1 LFATSTVALPDP
13 AAGDAL
19 AAGEAAGLAAG
30 VLAFD
35 VLGVDVLGGAVETP
49 APLLVEAAEVGVEEV
64 EEPQAASVSAS
75 SSPTPSRANVDRGF
89 IRRFI
94 PSPFLVMLT

>member
-1 LFATSTVALPDP
+1 LFATNTVALPEP
-13 AAGDAL
+13 AEGDAL
-19 AAGEAAGLAAG
+19 AEGDASGLVIGVLAAGLPVDAAAG
-30 VLAFD
+30 A
-35 VLGVDVLGGAVETP
+35 VDTL
-49 APLLVEAAEVGVEEV
+49 APLLVEAAELAVDEV

-75 SSPTPSRANVDRGF
+75 SSPTPSRVNIDRDF

>member
-1 LFATSTVALPDP
+1 LFATSTVALPAP
-13 AAGDAL
+13 VAAGDAL
-19 AAGEAAGLAAG
+19 AAGEAAGLATG
-30 VLAFD
+30 VLA
-35 VLGVDVLGGAVETP
+35 VGVEVAGGAVETP
-49 APLLVEAAEVGVEEV
+49 APLVVEAAEVGVEEV